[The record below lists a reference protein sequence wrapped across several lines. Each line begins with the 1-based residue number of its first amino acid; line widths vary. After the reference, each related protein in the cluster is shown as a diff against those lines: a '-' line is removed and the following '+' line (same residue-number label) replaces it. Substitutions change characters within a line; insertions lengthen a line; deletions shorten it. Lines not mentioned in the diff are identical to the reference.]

1 DLLAKAKKRCDHPEI
16 LRVILSRLIEYRVT
30 LNPEKCIF
38 GVTGGKLLGYIIS
51 SRGIDVDPTII
62 LAILEMV
69 PPSDEF
75 GI

>member
-1 DLLAKAKKRCDHPEI
+1 
-16 LRVILSRLIEYRVT
+16 VT

-51 SRGIDVDPTII
+51 SHGIDVDPTKIRVV
-62 LAILEMV
+62 LEMV
-69 PPSDEF
+69 PPSDES